1 MHDLEALVIF
11 VRVAEMASFT
21 RAAQRLGIQK
31 ARASTVIRQLEKE
44 VGARLLHRT
53 TRSVQLTEDGRV
65 FQARAQALLGES
77 EDLWSMFAERGARLR
92 GRLRVDLP
100 TELARTTIV
109 PALPGFMAAHPDLN
123 LEISST
129 DRRVDLVGEGIDC
142 ALRLGPLVDETL
154 IARRLGALRMI
165 NAASPTYL
173 ELHGT
178 PRTLADLTAQGHR
191 IVHYAP
197 VLGAKPSG
205 WEYPDRKGYASL
217 ALAGSL
223 AVDSVQ
229 TYHAAGLAGL
239 GLIQA
244 ALSGLAAFLARGELI
259 EILPELRPEALPAA
273 LVVAHRT
280 NLSRRVRVFMA
291 WLEKTLAP
299 YLDAV

>member
-142 ALRLGPLVDETL
+142 ALRLGPLVD
-154 IARRLGALRMI
+154 
-165 NAASPTYL
+165 
-173 ELHGT
+173 
-178 PRTLADLTAQGHR
+178 
-191 IVHYAP
+191 
-197 VLGAKPSG
+197 
-205 WEYPDRKGYASL
+205 
-217 ALAGSL
+217 
-223 AVDSVQ
+223 
-229 TYHAAGLAGL
+229 
-239 GLIQA
+239 
-244 ALSGLAAFLARGELI
+244 
-259 EILPELRPEALPAA
+259 
-273 LVVAHRT
+273 
-280 NLSRRVRVFMA
+280 
-291 WLEKTLAP
+291 
-299 YLDAV
+299 